1 MSLIKVSTC
10 KQPVQRFD
18 IAINSKLSSIIECGR
33 IAMEIGNKS
42 GIDKYSGIHRY
53 LLDEGK
59 YAWMPAK
66 ERIIFNPA
74 PTLFKKGIAE
84 YYADTMS
91 AGHPNRLYG
100 FAKFEGQLFV

>member
-1 MSLIKVSTC
+1 MAL
-10 KQPVQRFD
+10 
-18 IAINSKLSSIIECGR
+18 
-33 IAMEIGNKS
+33 EIGNKS
-42 GIDKYSGIHRY
+42 GIDRYSGIHRY
-53 LLDEGK
+53 LLDEGE
-59 YAWMPAK
+59 YAWMPVK

-74 PTLFKKGIAE
+74 PTLFKRGIVD